1 MAVPSGSFESVEDVA
16 LVRRP
21 LDGRIVPKGVV
32 KDDGVKVLHSDARF
46 FQIFTIFIPRNH
58 FALPDWAAVETEPIF
73 PIIAERAVNKDVK

>member
-32 KDDGVKVLHSDARF
+32 KDDGVKIFYSDARF
-46 FQIFTIFIPRNH
+46 VQVFTIFIPRNH

-73 PIIAERAVNKDVK
+73 PIITERAAKNQI